1 LTEADRRQ
9 NSVQDT
15 GGTMLL
21 FPRTFQQESIMTNH
35 DLGAAI
41 QQAALDFS
49 AAIVRA
55 IRASSLQELL
65 EMGAGGGKA
74 AAKPGRVKPGPTGK
88 KRGRPAKAAKKGK
101 APAKKAKA
109 PAKKAKAPAKKGK
122 KRLSGEEKRAVL
134 DAIVAYLVKHPA
146 SKGPAVAAALGLET
160 IRAGVYLKE
169 LRAAKRVTAKGEK
182 VKMVYSAA
190 AKRKRVA
197 KMAVSVDVPAS
208 TAVPMEPPP
217 VDLTTPVDAQ

>member
-1 LTEADRRQ
+1 
-9 NSVQDT
+9 
-15 GGTMLL
+15 
-21 FPRTFQQESIMTNH
+21 MTNH

-41 QQAALDFS
+41 QQAAIDFS

-55 IRASSLQELL
+55 IRGSSLQELL

-88 KRGRPAKAAKKGK
+88 KRGRPAKAAKKGR
-101 APAKKAKA
+101 
-109 PAKKAKAPAKKGK
+109 APAKKGK

-190 AKRKRVA
+190 KKRKRVA
-197 KMAVSVDVPAS
+197 KMA
-208 TAVPMEPPP
+208 
-217 VDLTTPVDAQ
+217 

>member
-1 LTEADRRQ
+1 
-9 NSVQDT
+9 
-15 GGTMLL
+15 MLL

-41 QQAALDFS
+41 QQAAIDFS

-55 IRASSLQELL
+55 IRGSSLQELL

-88 KRGRPAKAAKKGK
+88 KRGRPAKAAKK
-101 APAKKAKA
+101 AKA
-109 PAKKAKAPAKKGK
+109 PAKKAKAPAKKGRT
-122 KRLSGEEKRAVL
+122 RLSGEEKRAVL
-134 DAIVAYLVKHPA
+134 DKIVAYLVKHPA

-190 AKRKRVA
+190 AKKRKRVA
-197 KMAVSVDVPAS
+197 KMAVSMDVPAS

-217 VDLTTPVDAQ
+217 VDPTPPTEGQ

>member
-1 LTEADRRQ
+1 
-9 NSVQDT
+9 
-15 GGTMLL
+15 MLL

-101 APAKKAKA
+101 APAKKGKAPAKKGKA
-109 PAKKAKAPAKKGK
+109 PAKKAKAPVKKGK

-134 DAIVAYLVKHPA
+134 DKIVAYLTKHPG

-169 LRAAKRVTAKGEK
+169 LRAAKRVSTKGEK

-197 KMAVSVDVPAS
+197 KMAVSVDVPA

-217 VDLTTPVDAQ
+217 VDPTMPTEGQ